1 MKYYLCFIAA
11 LFGLATAQAQYTP
24 PVVIDSSA
32 NNFYALG
39 PADWDRDGDL
49 DMLGNILLYISPQF
63 NAYYAFGWLE
73 NTGNSL
79 SASPNILDTIYY
91 SEPPLV
97 ADFNG
102 DNLSDILYSGA
113 WDLTSIYQVIR
124 LQLETGGFGPPVL
137 QLPYNYYFI
146 SHGIADFD
154 GDGDMDFV
162 RTDELSLSWYEN
174 DGTGHFEPPHFIDDP
189 IAEKMHIADVNAD
202 GLPDLLTADIDN
214 LRLYYYRNLGGG
226 NFFPK
231 TLAVTL
237 ADWPEQIKDADLD
250 GDGLIDL
257 LPVYTGEDDV
267 FTLGQTWLKNLGNG
281 QFTDPQALDPSADWQ
296 HVVKEIA
303 VGDIDLDGDA
313 DVIAYMNRDSLV
325 LFENTGS
332 SQFSAKLLAVWPE
345 VQSLS
350 RLTLGNFNGDGLPD
364 LIAIN
369 INAGPVLF
377 KNLGNG
383 QFALRESILPK
394 LLSLNVAE
402 ATDLNQDGLKD
413 ILAISGDDGKLAW
426 YPNLGGGQFGPNQII
441 SHTNYNGAFAHSAD
455 LDGDGDIDILS
466 SIPKKWDT
474 PQFVYELV
482 WYPNAGDATF
492 GEGIRVTPDSFY
504 LPVHSAEIEDIDG
517 DGHPDIVCLV
527 LTAAQSLAWL
537 RNDGAGNFE
546 FPLFIAPG
554 YSAGLFSVADLD
566 GDLDKDIIAHFDNGL
581 HLLDNDGTGHFGAPV
596 LVGPVFDFNSP
607 IIAEDLDAD
616 GDIDVVS
623 GSDWWFPNLSNQA
636 FGPPTLLPADLF
648 AIHFSDLNHD
658 AKPDLIG
665 YYNFEIGWRPNL
677 GNGEFGDRIILH
689 FKYNQ
694 QPRNARGVD
703 VDGDGGLEILYS
715 FQSEIGYFDDFGGL
729 PYISGYCFLDEN
741 ENGFRDST
749 EIGIADIQT
758 TLAGA
763 LRLAYSDA
771 DGQFRFYVAPGAYTL
786 SYLPSN
792 CWALT
797 SDSSSWNIAVSD
809 TAILDKYFGFKP
821 TLGVRKLSTMLASGP
836 TICAQDVAFWLQTR
850 NDGCLPASG
859 ITALVNEENLA
870 FHWAEPPPDYVVGDT
885 LFWLVDSLYPGEIQK
900 INLLFQLGVLP
911 AGDTLGMAV
920 LSETYGADGVT
931 PVYRDTFSFQSAI
944 LCSYDPNDKLVD
956 RPELP
961 PNYQPEDGELIYTV
975 RFQNT
980 GNYLAFNIRIRD
992 TLDAGLDWATLR
1004 PLFASHDFFTGL
1016 DIENG
1021 IVEFNFPDILLADST
1036 SNEPLSHGFVSFAIR
1051 PKAGLAEGTLIPNR
1065 AGIYFDYNPPVI
1077 TNYAETRVGV
1087 SVSVRP
1093 EKSADNWVSF
1103 FPNPAS
1109 MAIALQFSQS
1119 PGLTR
1124 VRIFDMQ
1131 GRNCLDRPLET
1142 AGLTASLDLPPLPAA
1157 AYILEITGENGELRR
1172 AILLIHH

>member
-1 MKYYLCFIAA
+1 MKYYLCVIAA

-39 PADWDRDGDL
+39 AVDWDRDGDL

-79 SASPNILDTIYY
+79 SASPIILDTIYY

-102 DNLSDILYSGA
+102 DNLSDIVYNGFTDANNTLFV
-113 WDLTSIYQVIR
+113 VIR
-124 LQLETGGFGPPVL
+124 LQLESGGFGPPVL
-137 QLPYNYYFI
+137 QFPNPSYYKNY
-146 SHGIADFD
+146 GIADFD
-154 GDGDMDFV
+154 GDGDIDFV
-162 RTDELSLSWYEN
+162 WTDDASLSWYEN
-174 DGTGHFEPPHFIDDP
+174 DGTGHFEPPHFIADP
-189 IAEKMHIADVNAD
+189 AGKILHTADANSD
-202 GLPDLLTADIDN
+202 GLPDLFAVDEDT
-214 LRLYYYRNLGGG
+214 YEVFYFGNLGGG
-226 NFFPK
+226 NFFPNILAA
-231 TLAVTL
+231 TLPY
-237 ADWPEQIKDADLD
+237 WPDHFKNADLD
-250 GDGLIDL
+250 GDGLTDL
-257 LPVYTGEDDV
+257 LPVYRDGGLTP
-267 FTLGQTWLKNLGNG
+267 GQSWLKNLGNG
-281 QFTDPQALDPSADWQ
+281 QFADPQALDPAADWS
-296 HVVKEIA
+296 HLVKEIA
-303 VGDIDLDGDA
+303 AGDIDLDGDA
-313 DVIAYMNRDSLV
+313 DVIAFMTRDSLV
-325 LFENTGS
+325 WFENTGS

-345 VQSLS
+345 VQNLE
-350 RLTLGNFNGDGLPD
+350 RLTLGNLDGDGLPD
-364 LIAIN
+364 LVANYYII
-369 INAGPVLF
+369 GPILI
-377 KNLGNG
+377 KNLGSG
-383 QFALRESILPK
+383 QFAPRQTILPK
-394 LLSLNVAE
+394 LLSLTIAE

-413 ILAISGDDGKLAW
+413 ILAISGNDGKLAW

-441 SHTNYNGAFAHSAD
+441 SHTNYNGAFAHCAD
-455 LDGDGDIDILS
+455 LDGDGDTDLLS
-466 SIPKKWDT
+466 GIPKKWDT
-474 PQFVYELV
+474 PVPTHELV
-482 WYPNAGDATF
+482 WYPNTGNATF
-492 GEGIRVTPDSFY
+492 GEAIRVTPDSFY
-504 LPVHSAEIEDIDG
+504 LPVQSAEIADMDG
-517 DGHPDIVCLV
+517 DGHPDIVCMV
-527 LTAAQSLAWL
+527 VTATQSLAWL

-546 FPLFIAPG
+546 FPLFITPG
-554 YSAGLFSVADLD
+554 EYSGSFSLTDLD
-566 GDLDKDIIAHFDNGL
+566 GDSDKDILVSFNTGL
-581 HLLDNDGTGHFGAPV
+581 HWLANDGTGHFGAPA
-596 LVGPVFDFNSP
+596 LIGPIASNYP
-607 IIAEDLDAD
+607 IFAEDLDAD

-623 GSDWWFPNLSNQA
+623 VFDSWYPNQGDQT
-636 FGPPTLLPADLF
+636 FGPPIPMPTDLF
-648 AIHFSDLNHD
+648 PTHYYDLNHD

-665 YYNFEIGWRPNL
+665 NYGDLIGWKPNL
-677 GNGEFGDRIILH
+677 GNGVFGDRIILH

-694 QPRNARGVD
+694 QNRNAWGVD
-703 VDGDGGLEILYS
+703 VDGDGDLEILYS
-715 FQSEIGYFDDFGGL
+715 WESEIGYIDDFGGL
-729 PYISGYCFLDEN
+729 PYISGHCFLDEN
-741 ENGFRDST
+741 ENGLRDST

-758 TLAGA
+758 TLLGA
-763 LRLAYSDA
+763 FRLAYSDA
-771 DGQFRFYVAPGAYTL
+771 EGQFRFYVEPGAYTL
-786 SYLPSN
+786 SYLPSD

-797 SDSSSWNIAVSD
+797 SDSSSWHIAVSD

-836 TICAQDVAFWLQTR
+836 TICGQDVTFWLQTR
-850 NDGCLPASG
+850 NDGCLSASG
-859 ITALVNEENLA
+859 KTALVNEENLA
-870 FHWAEPPPDYVVGDT
+870 LHWAEPPPDYVVGDT

-900 INLLFQLGVLP
+900 VYLLFQVGVLP
-911 AGDTLGMAV
+911 AGDTLRMAA

-1077 TNYAETRVGV
+1077 TDYAETRVGV
-1087 SVSVRP
+1087 TVSVRP

-1109 MAIALQFSQS
+1109 TAINLQFSQS

-1124 VRIFDMQ
+1124 VRVFDMQ
-1131 GRNCLDRPLET
+1131 GRPCLDRPLDT
-1142 AGLTASLDLPPLPAA
+1142 AGLSASLELPPLPAA

-1172 AILLIHH
+1172 AILVIHQ